1 MNALLDHAWGKSAAQ
16 DRVWAQVTGLA
27 PSRAVRRWLMALT
40 YQAFIDDSYTHGGE
54 FVLAGHVATAEN
66 WAKFAAEW
74 ENLLPSG
81 TLGKIGYH
89 FKMALARGSRSRAG
103 RRSWRATRFLYTARR
118 VGHDGGFLRHVGV
131 NDGLM
136 SGLLV

>member
-81 TLGKIGYH
+81 TLGKSGYH
-89 FKMALARGSRSRAG
+89 FKMAEMAAIPERMERVPAFYWVVEKYALGS
-103 RRSWRATRFLYTARR
+103 
-118 VGHDGGFLRHVGV
+118 
-131 NDGLM
+131 
-136 SGLLV
+136 LVQNKSS